1 MYYDG
6 LHKSYCHFYLSPPFY
21 SFLFY
26 PRDWL
31 ISTQSVMPAIVNLL
45 FNTVST
51 NTTISFSLVLP
62 LVSVLSLL
70 VGVGGHLLMWLVLM
84 RNPRRRS
91 KPSSVL
97 LLNLSFADLCA
108 LLTLPC
114 VLLSASSQNWQLGG
128 GVCVLLSFMTSL
140 TAGVDIFSLAALSV
154 LRYRIVAPSTRPPA
168 TPAQVAGTVA
178 VIWLVSIA
186 MALPKVTYIQFDSGC
201 TWSVGRGYWLGFL
214 VPAFLVYYVAP
225 LLCIALHCGLIITHL
240 YRCRGTLA
248 ADHRNKKAT
257 ALLIGSTLVFAI
269 SWLPYYVLEF
279 VNVLSPSLNSVSSST
294 SPTSS
299 SSAPLPASS
308 TEVSLLWE
316 VTSLSA
322 ILLICLAPCWNPP
335 LYFLLSKPALK
346 QLRGLLSI
354 MHQHWRAATLV
365 QHIQ

>member
-1 MYYDG
+1 MSVYGLLIQYE
-6 LHKSYCHFYLSPPFY
+6 LHKSHCFICLSPSFY

-26 PRDWL
+26 HRDWL
-31 ISTQSVMPAIVNLL
+31 ISTQSIMPAIVNLL

-168 TPAQVAGTVA
+168 TPAQV
-178 VIWLVSIA
+178 
-186 MALPKVTYIQFDSGC
+186 
-201 TWSVGRGYWLGFL
+201 
-214 VPAFLVYYVAP
+214 
-225 LLCIALHCGLIITHL
+225 
-240 YRCRGTLA
+240 
-248 ADHRNKKAT
+248 
-257 ALLIGSTLVFAI
+257 
-269 SWLPYYVLEF
+269 
-279 VNVLSPSLNSVSSST
+279 
-294 SPTSS
+294 
-299 SSAPLPASS
+299 
-308 TEVSLLWE
+308 
-316 VTSLSA
+316 
-322 ILLICLAPCWNPP
+322 
-335 LYFLLSKPALK
+335 
-346 QLRGLLSI
+346 
-354 MHQHWRAATLV
+354 
-365 QHIQ
+365 

>member
-1 MYYDG
+1 MYYC
-6 LHKSYCHFYLSPPFY
+6 KVFFHFFHWDLRYVSKIGWFALLFICLFFHLCLCQCVVINQVCGCRKAIFLSP
-21 SFLFY
+21 SVSSSLLY

-31 ISTQSVMPAIVNLL
+31 ISTQFIMPAIVNLL

-62 LVSVLSLL
+62 LVSILSLL

-168 TPAQVAGTVA
+168 TPAQV
-178 VIWLVSIA
+178 WVSEGDWERQLEKRIN
-186 MALPKVTYIQFDSGC
+186 LLYI
-201 TWSVGRGYWLGFL
+201 
-214 VPAFLVYYVAP
+214 
-225 LLCIALHCGLIITHL
+225 LC
-240 YRCRGTLA
+240 
-248 ADHRNKKAT
+248 N
-257 ALLIGSTLVFAI
+257 
-269 SWLPYYVLEF
+269 
-279 VNVLSPSLNSVSSST
+279 SL
-294 SPTSS
+294 
-299 SSAPLPASS
+299 
-308 TEVSLLWE
+308 
-316 VTSLSA
+316 
-322 ILLICLAPCWNPP
+322 
-335 LYFLLSKPALK
+335 
-346 QLRGLLSI
+346 
-354 MHQHWRAATLV
+354 
-365 QHIQ
+365 